1 MDRITKSVTGEF
13 SGCLDLVHRMNY
25 RGKAGAGGPGAEYR
39 PDWMEHESLAR
50 WHRAKLHLHLHYV
63 RTMA

>member
-25 RGKAGAGGPGAEYR
+25 RESGIQRMEDGA
-39 PDWMEHESLAR
+39 
-50 WHRAKLHLHLHYV
+50 
-63 RTMA
+63 